1 MNSNMNK
8 FTAFDATDL
17 KLIYRTLHASLMDD
31 LELMDSEFLHELQSW
46 LRSVAGADGIDTSD
60 HAQWDAWLGGNQ
72 VPCAD
77 RITRR
82 RNLSLV

>member
-1 MNSNMNK
+1 MGSPTNK
-8 FTAFDATDL
+8 FGAFNATDL

-31 LELMDSEFLHELQSW
+31 IELMDSEFLHELQSW
-46 LRSVAGADGIDTSD
+46 LRSVARADGIDTSD
-60 HAQWDAWLGGNQ
+60 HAQWDAWLGGKG